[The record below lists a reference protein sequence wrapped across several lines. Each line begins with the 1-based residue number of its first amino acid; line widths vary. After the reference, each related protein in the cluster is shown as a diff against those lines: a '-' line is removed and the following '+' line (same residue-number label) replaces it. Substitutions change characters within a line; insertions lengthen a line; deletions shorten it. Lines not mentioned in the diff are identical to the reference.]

1 MNENEHLPYKQ
12 ERIDATEKTLKK
24 MVAISAK
31 LHHSSLK
38 SLTLMYSVN
47 RRESG
52 RHFHIDSDDKKI
64 QF

>member
-1 MNENEHLPYKQ
+1 MAGWIKKINLQIKYQMNENEHLPYKQ

-38 SLTLMYSVN
+38 SLT
-47 RRESG
+47 
-52 RHFHIDSDDKKI
+52 
-64 QF
+64 

>member
-24 MVAISAK
+24 IAISAK

-38 SLTLMYSVN
+38 SLT
-47 RRESG
+47 
-52 RHFHIDSDDKKI
+52 
-64 QF
+64 